1 MAKKSEKTE
10 VKSERPS
17 AVDRPRARLV
27 ILDSHAILHRA
38 YHAIPADFQTSKGEP
53 TNALYGLSSTILKM
67 IADLKPDY
75 IVATRDLH
83 GPTHRHEKYEAY
95 KGTRQKTDDE
105 LIAQLER
112 APIIFKAFGIPLYE
126 AKGYEA
132 DDVIGTIVEKLKKQ
146 KNITT
151 VIASGDMDTLQ
162 LVSDNVKV
170 YTMRKGL
177 MDTVLYDIEM
187 VKERYGFGPEHV
199 VDYKALRGDP
209 SDNIPGIRGVGEK
222 TATELIKEFGS
233 IEEMYKAFKKNE
245 AAVAKKLKPR
255 VFELVKG
262 GEKDAKMSKEIATIH
277 PGAPITFEK
286 PKEKWRLAD
295 HLDTV
300 VAMCD
305 ELEFR
310 SLKERVRGL
319 VEKSPAKKSA
329 DASAALE
336 VVPKA
341 PVSDIDPLVFKE
353 VSVATWLLH
362 SDTTNPNLEDVLNF
376 AHTDNFEKAR
386 EYIFTELKKTGQLQK
401 VFDEIEK
408 PLIPICLRMQEDGI
422 MLDVKYL
429 KLLAKEYSTGLAEIA
444 GRIYAHAGREFN
456 INSPKQLGVVLYDEL
471 KINAGGR
478 QKKTAGGARTTREDE
493 LLKMKDLHPIIADV
507 LAFRELQK
515 LLSTYIEKMPELV
528 DKNNRLHPEFLQAGA
543 ATGRMASQNP
553 GIQNIP
559 IKTENG
565 RRIRTGFIAAPGY
578 DLVAIDYSQIE
589 LRIAAGLSGD
599 KKLVQIFKDG
609 GDVHTAVASE
619 VFGVP
624 KDKVD
629 REMRRRAKVIN
640 FGILYGMGVN
650 ALRGNLG
657 SGVSREEAA
666 AFLAKYFSDFSGVA
680 QYIESTKAEAA
691 RLGYTETLF
700 GRRRYFP
707 GFKSQLPN
715 LRAAA
720 ERMATNAPIQ
730 GTQADI
736 IKMAMIEADKLI
748 EKNGWREKARLLLQV
763 HDELVY
769 EIKKEDVAE
778 IMPQLKHVMESVVDP
793 NLLSGVPIIAEAN
806 VGPNWGNLKRVDPS
820 QFK

>member
-1 MAKKSEKTE
+1 MAKKNEKTGLTE
-10 VKSERPS
+10 KNE
-17 AVDRPRARLV
+17 RLV

-38 YHAIPADFQTSKGEP
+38 YHSIPDFTSSKGEP
-53 TNALYGLSSTILKM
+53 TGALYGLVSMLIKLTN
-67 IADLKPDY
+67 DLKPDY
-75 IVATRDLH
+75 VVATRDLP
-83 GPTHRHEKYEAY
+83 GATHRHEKFEAY
-95 KGTRQKTDDE
+95 KANRVKGDDE

-112 APIIFKAFGIPLYE
+112 APIVFEAFGIPMYE
-126 AKGYEA
+126 KKGFEA
-132 DDVIGTIVEKLKKQ
+132 DDVIGTMVHELKSK
-146 KNITT
+146 KYITAI
-151 VIASGDMDTLQ
+151 IASGDMDALQ
-162 LVSDNVKV
+162 LVSDKVKV

-177 MDTVLYDIEM
+177 NDTVLYDADM

-209 SDNIPGIRGVGEK
+209 SDNIPGIRGIGEK
-222 TATELIKEFGS
+222 TATDLIKEFGS
-233 IEEMYKAFKKNE
+233 IEEMYAALKNNPDLF
-245 AAVAKKLKPR
+245 AKKVKPR

-262 GEKDAKMSKEIATIH
+262 GEKEAKFSKELATIH
-277 PGAPITFEK
+277 QSVPITFSVPGK
-286 PKEKWRLAD
+286 KWQLAD
-295 HLDTV
+295 HLESIEKL
-300 VAMCD
+300 CD

-310 SLKERVRGL
+310 ALKERVRGL
-319 VEKSPAKKSA
+319 VEKKSA
-329 DASAALE
+329 AKSTEETEASAE
-336 VVPKA
+336 VA
-341 PVSDIDPLVFKE
+341 PAAPAQDVEPREFKE
-353 VSVATWLLH
+353 TSVAMWLLH
-362 SDTTNPNLEDVLNF
+362 SDTTNPSLEDILNF
-376 AHTDNFEKAR
+376 AHTDDFKKAR
-386 EYIFTELKKTGQLQK
+386 EYIFKQLKETGELQK

-408 PLIPICLRMQEDGI
+408 PLIPICERMREDGI

-429 KLLAKEYSTGLAEIA
+429 KALAKEYNKGLAEIA
-444 GRIYAHAGREFN
+444 GRIYQHTGHEFN

-471 KINAGGR
+471 KIATGGK

-493 LLKMKDLHPIIADV
+493 LVKMKDLHPIIADV
-507 LAFRELQK
+507 LAYRELQK

-528 DKNNRLHPEFLQAGA
+528 DKENRLHPEFLQAGA

-565 RRIRTGFIAAPGY
+565 RRIRTGFIATPGY
-578 DLVAIDYSQIE
+578 QLVAIDYSQIE

-599 KKLVQIFKDG
+599 KKLVKIFKDG

-657 SGVSREEAA
+657 GDVSREEAA
-666 AFLAKYFSDFSGVA
+666 KYLDKYFKDFSGVA
-680 QYIESTKAEAA
+680 EYVEGVKASAA
-691 RLGYTETLF
+691 KLGYTETLY

-720 ERMATNAPIQ
+720 ERMAVNAPMQ

-736 IKMAMIEADKLI
+736 IKMAMIESEKLI
-748 EKNGWREKARLLLQV
+748 EKSGWREKARLLLQV

-769 EIKKEDVAE
+769 EIKKEDVDM
-778 IMPQLKHVMESVVDP
+778 IMPQLKHVMESVVDTKK
-793 NLLSGVPIIAEAN
+793 LSGVPIIAEAN
-806 VGPNWGNLKRVDPS
+806 VGPNWGDLKRVHV
-820 QFK
+820 

>member
-1 MAKKSEKTE
+1 MAKADQKPLDKAQG
-10 VKSERPS
+10 KP
-17 AVDRPRARLV
+17 ARLV

-67 IADLKPDY
+67 LNDLKPDY
-75 IVATRDLH
+75 IIATRDLK
-83 GPTHRHEKYEAY
+83 GPTHRHEKFEAY
-95 KGTRQKTDDE
+95 KATRLEADKE
-105 LIAQLER
+105 LIVQLER

-126 AKGYEA
+126 KVGFEA

-151 VIASGDMDTLQ
+151 IIASGDMDTLQ
-162 LVSDNVKV
+162 LVSDAVKV

-177 MDTVLYDIEM
+177 MDTVLYDIDM

-209 SDNIPGIRGVGEK
+209 SDNIPGIRGIGEK

-233 IEEMYKAFKKNE
+233 IEEMYVAFKKSE
-245 AAVAKKLKPR
+245 SAVQKKLKPR
-255 VFELVKG
+255 VFQLVKD
-262 GEKDAKMSKEIATIH
+262 GEKEARLSKEIATIH
-277 PGAPITFEK
+277 PEAPITFEM
-286 PKEKWRLAD
+286 PKTKWQLAD
-295 HLDTV
+295 HVDTV
-300 VAMCD
+300 IGMCD

-319 VEKSPAKKSA
+319 VEKSSSTKDTEAKTEATPAPA
-329 DASAALE
+329 QDVDPRAL
-336 VVPKA
+336 
-341 PVSDIDPLVFKE
+341 KE
-353 VSVATWLLH
+353 TSVAMWLLH
-362 SDTTNPNLEDVLNF
+362 SDTGNPSLEDILNF
-376 AHTDNFEKAR
+376 AHTDDFEKAHHF
-386 EYIFTELKKTGQLQK
+386 IFAELKKTGQLQK

-408 PLIPICLRMQEDGI
+408 PLIPICERMGVDGI
-422 MLDVKYL
+422 KLDVKYL
-429 KLLAKEYSTGLAEIA
+429 KELAKEYSKGLAEIA
-444 GRIYAHAGREFN
+444 ARIYAHTGREFN

-471 KINAGGR
+471 KINSGGR

-493 LLKMKDLHPIIADV
+493 LVKMKDLHPIIADV
-507 LAFRELQK
+507 LAYRELQK
-515 LLSTYIEKMPELV
+515 LLSTYIEKMPTLV

-565 RRIRTGFIAAPGY
+565 RRIRTGFVAADGY
-578 DLVAIDYSQIE
+578 QLVAIDYSQIE

-599 KKLVQIFKDG
+599 KKLVQIFKEG

-624 KDKVD
+624 REEVD

-657 SGVSREEAA
+657 SEVSREEAA
-666 AFLAKYFSDFSGVA
+666 HFLDKYFKDFSGVA
-680 QYIESTKAEAA
+680 KYVEGVKAFAA

-720 ERMATNAPIQ
+720 ERMAVNAPIQ

-736 IKMAMIEADKLI
+736 IKMAMIEADALI
-748 EKNGWREKARLLLQV
+748 EKNEWRERVRLLLQV

-769 EIKKEDVAE
+769 EVKKEDVDA
-778 IMPQLKHVMESVVDP
+778 IMPQLKQVMESVIDIKK
-793 NLLSGVPIIAEAN
+793 LSGVPIIAEAN
-806 VGPNWGNLKRVDPS
+806 VGPNWGNLKRV
-820 QFK
+820 